1 MGKEIKM
8 RPTSTNGNRG
18 NGGLL
23 RKACGACCRK
33 IRAQIAGVKE
43 AIFAESAGAFPAPE
57 RLVRLALNEAEAAA
71 WQTRYPHLFFPTL
84 AVEKVRAVA
93 DWNARQQSVR
103 ENSPV
108 ITLAE

>member
-1 MGKEIKM
+1 MNQISNNE
-8 RPTSTNGNRG
+8 NRG
-18 NGGLL
+18 NGGLF
-23 RKACGACCRK
+23 RNACGSCCRK

-43 AIFAESAGAFPAPE
+43 AIFTEYSHAFSAPE

-71 WQTRYPHLFFPTL
+71 WQTKHPHLFFPAL

-93 DWNARQQSVR
+93 AWNARQESVR

-108 ITLAE
+108 ITLAA